1 MAVTK
6 AQVQTLLDQANTK
19 LAEFVAK
26 DATQQAQSDALHAQ
40 IVSRAARRKQVELTV
55 ASLEQLIAAMDAPI
69 DPDPAP

>member
-6 AQVQTLLDQANTK
+6 AQVQALLDQATTK

-26 DATQQAQSDALHAQ
+26 DAAQQTQIDASYAQ

-69 DPDPAP
+69 DLDPSP

>member
-6 AQVQTLLDQANTK
+6 AQVQALLDQATTK
-19 LAEFVAK
+19 LTEFVAK
-26 DATQQAQSDALHAQ
+26 DATQQAQSDALRAQ
-40 IVSRAARRKQVELTV
+40 IVSRSARRKQVELTV